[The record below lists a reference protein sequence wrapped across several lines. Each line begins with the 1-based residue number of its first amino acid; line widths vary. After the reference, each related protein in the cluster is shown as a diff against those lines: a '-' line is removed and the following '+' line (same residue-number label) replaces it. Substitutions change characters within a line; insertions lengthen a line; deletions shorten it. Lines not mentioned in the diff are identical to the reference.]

1 MLIPYKLDGTLLK
14 LHPCLR
20 PGRRSR
26 LCLAEEVAEDGLQ
39 DVPVPCEGLGPLGRL
54 GLPRFGLLVV
64 FPVLFGPRFLFV
76 CLLCSLFCS
85 GPSTLRAHNKNKHEV
100 GQSSSLQAL
109 NQPCWQYLGHPYEL
123 IHRCDKWPHL
133 IHATLSFR

>member
-64 FPVLFGPRFLFV
+64 FPVLFGPLYTE
-76 CLLCSLFCS
+76 
-85 GPSTLRAHNKNKHEV
+85 GPQQKQTRGGAKAESTLAVCK
-100 GQSSSLQAL
+100 
-109 NQPCWQYLGHPYEL
+109 P
-123 IHRCDKWPHL
+123 
-133 IHATLSFR
+133 